1 MRPIKQREVG
11 QWIEVEF
18 ELPREK
24 ARKAAQ
30 EYYARYPREG
40 YDTHWLE
47 LGLTLLTKSIL
58 ILLSNAEA
66 MRLSIERE
74 CPS

>member
-40 YDTHWLE
+40 YDTHLPKWRKYRVHATKCSLE
-47 LGLTLLTKSIL
+47 LKPLSYIL
-58 ILLSNAEA
+58 FS
-66 MRLSIERE
+66 S
-74 CPS
+74 